1 MTSVFWCKG
10 YERYCEISNKI
21 SAPSFQCFKKVEL
34 IKAWQMGEI
43 VYNMS
48 PVTVGERFPK
58 DSVQH
63 DIARS
68 LVLIYH
74 ILFSYYFEE
83 YA

>member
-1 MTSVFWCKG
+1 
-10 YERYCEISNKI
+10 
-21 SAPSFQCFKKVEL
+21 
-34 IKAWQMGEI
+34 MGEI

-74 ILFSYYFEE
+74 ILFSYYFDSFRLSIFFKLVKELPE
-83 YA
+83 CQEHLELCCFSSLELDAKL

>member
-1 MTSVFWCKG
+1 
-10 YERYCEISNKI
+10 
-21 SAPSFQCFKKVEL
+21 
-34 IKAWQMGEI
+34 MGEI

-83 YA
+83 YAQSKSQTS